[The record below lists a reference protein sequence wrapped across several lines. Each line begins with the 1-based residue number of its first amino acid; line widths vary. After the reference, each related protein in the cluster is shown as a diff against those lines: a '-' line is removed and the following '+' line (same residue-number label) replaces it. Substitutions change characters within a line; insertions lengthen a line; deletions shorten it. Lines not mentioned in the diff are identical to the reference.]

1 MDILITGFYGLV
13 YIILSFGF
21 SVVFRIARKQRIPYR
36 RLFTQAVLGGVVFM
50 LLLTLLGA
58 TV

>member
-1 MDILITGFYGLV
+1 MDYLITGFYGLV
-13 YIILSFGF
+13 YIILTFGF
-21 SVVFRIARKQRIPYR
+21 SVLYRTIRKQRIPYR

-58 TV
+58 SS